1 MSDRP
6 RIFHSGRLT
15 FFLLSASL
23 LTLLAGG
30 AAQPPAAR
38 DSAGE
43 PIAFTGHGALFDAQ
57 GREVAPTLA
66 FLREAQAW
74 YRQELLAKVSPAE
87 RARCER
93 LESRLTQGLTL
104 DEQSQLVVGTH
115 LLERLLR
122 TAPTGDRDRI
132 LGKTR
137 AMQLALGRRLPATA
151 KDRRTRT
158 SEPFRLPAVLR
169 ERLQREGLLRD
180 HLAPYSVTTNNG
192 AAYTAECAAA
202 GVPIPPAWNTDGS
215 TGWVSRGQIPQ
226 SELFIS
232 ASRQAEVF
240 TYRSTSPD
248 GLCIALPRYLPGGPI
263 DLLGVICQ
271 GTVSKKVCFWDNV
284 TFSPPYTGPS
294 IPFSQFSGGTDL
306 GTTGI
311 CTDCHAGANPFI
323 IHPDT
328 PALGGLAGLGLPVF
342 ASGWY
347 EPIVKAGWP
356 QNPGPMP
363 SSGACAGCHS
373 AAGPG
378 RNFPHLSTAL
388 PGYCGTILQQAISRT
403 MPPGAPGSLSAGPHA
418 AKLLALCGIPPAN
431 DAGTRGDPHLT
442 TVDGVSYDFQSAG
455 EFVALRGADGLEIQ
469 TRQTPV
475 ATGNPVTDPHTG
487 LASCVSLNTAVAA
500 RVGPHRVT
508 FQPNLSGVPDPV
520 GLELR
525 VDGAL
530 TALGAQG
537 LELGDGG
544 RVVRSAV
551 GNGIEIDFPDGTHL
565 IATPGWWG
573 APQNLWY
580 LNLDVFNT
588 RARQGTLGSVAPGS
602 WLPSLPNGAS
612 LGAKPGALRQRYLDL
627 NQKFADAWRVSDRTS
642 LFQYARGT
650 STATFTRRTWPPE
663 RPPCTLPNGPRALP
677 PIPPAAAQ
685 QLCAPVTDKALN
697 GQCRFDVSVT
707 GEAGFAQTYLLTQ
720 RLRAG
725 ATTVTVS
732 DDPDSTPAGAAVTFT
747 AAVAPAVPG
756 NRRVPAGSVQFVL
769 DGVEVGAPVPLN
781 ANGWAARTTSSL
793 SVGTHRVAAR
803 YLPARRGGF
812 LASRSREE
820 LHTVRGEEPVTISD
834 LPMQGG
840 DHNTPCP
847 LVGRLYQ
854 RADAPEV
861 PYLQILLGG
870 LDQQCAFK
878 GAGLRLATI
887 RFLRCAPDP
896 RGEGF
901 GPNAT
906 ADLTC
911 LKSPS

>member
-1 MSDRP
+1 MSDRR
-6 RIFHSGRLT
+6 RILHIGRFT

-23 LTLLAGG
+23 LTILVGV
-30 AAQPPAAR
+30 AAQAPPPAR
-38 DSAGE
+38 ESTGE
-43 PIAFTGHGALFDAQ
+43 PISFIGHGALFDARGQ
-57 GREVAPTLA
+57 ELKPTLG
-66 FLREAQAW
+66 FIREAQSW
-74 YRQELLAKVSPAE
+74 YREDLLAKLPPYE
-87 RARCER
+87 RARFDR
-93 LESRLTQGLTL
+93 LERQLTQGLTL
-104 DEQSQLVVGTH
+104 DEQSQRVLDAH
-115 LLERLLR
+115 LLDWLIRKAESGEKRER
-122 TAPTGDRDRI
+122 T
-132 LGKTR
+132 LGKNA
-137 AMQLALGRRLPATA
+137 AMQRAL
-151 KDRRTRT
+151 DRTRGT
-158 SEPFRLPAVLR
+158 EPFQLPAVLR
-169 ERLQREGLLRD
+169 ERLQREGMLRD
-180 HLAPYSVTTNNG
+180 HLAPFSVTPNNG

-226 SELFIS
+226 ADLFIS

-240 TYRSTSPD
+240 TYQSSSPA

-271 GTVSKKVCFWDNV
+271 GTASKKVCFWDNL
-284 TFSPPYTGPS
+284 TFNPPYTGPS
-294 IPFSQFSGGTDL
+294 VPLSQFSGGTDL
-306 GTTGI
+306 GTTGV

-328 PALGGLAGLGLPVF
+328 PALGGLSGLGLPTF

-373 AAGPG
+373 VGGPG
-378 RNFPHLSTAL
+378 RNFPHLSTDL
-388 PGYCGTILQQAISRT
+388 PGYCGVILQQAISRT
-403 MPPGAPGSLSAGPHA
+403 MPPGAPGSLAGGPHV
-418 AKLLALCGIPPAN
+418 AKLLALCGLPPAN

-442 TVDGVSYDFQSAG
+442 TVDRVSYDFQSAG

-475 ATGNPVTDPHTG
+475 ATANPVTDPHTG
-487 LASCVSLNTAVAA
+487 LNSCVSLNTAVAA

-530 TALGAQG
+530 TALGPQG
-537 LELGDGG
+537 LDLGPGG
-544 RVVRSAV
+544 RIVRSAA

-573 APQNLWY
+573 APQNKWY
-580 LNLDVFNT
+580 LNLDVLNT
-588 RARQGTLGSVAPGS
+588 RARSGILGAMAPGS
-602 WLPSLPNGAS
+602 WLPALPNGTS
-612 LGAKPGALRQRYLDL
+612 LGPKPGALRQRYLDL
-627 NQKFADAWRVSDRTS
+627 NQRFADAWRVNNRTS
-642 LFQYARGT
+642 LFDYARQT

-663 RPPCTLPNGPRALP
+663 KPPCVLPDGPRALP
-677 PIPPAAAQ
+677 PIPASRAQ
-685 QLCAPVTDKALN
+685 QLCSPVTDRTLN
-697 GQCRFDVSVT
+697 AQCRFDVSVT

-725 ATTVTVS
+725 ATTITVT
-732 DDPDSTPAGAAVTFT
+732 DDPDPTPVGAAVTFT
-747 AAVAPAVPG
+747 AAVARAVPAPG
-756 NRRVPAGSVQFVL
+756 APTGSVQFLL

-793 SVGTHRVAAR
+793 PLGTHKVSAR
-803 YLPARRGGF
+803 YLPGRRGGF

-820 LHTVRGEEPVTISD
+820 PHTVRGEQPVTISN
-834 LPMQGG
+834 LNMQGG
-840 DHNTPCP
+840 NHNTPCP
-847 LVGRLYQ
+847 ALGRLYQ
-854 RADAPEV
+854 RADAQAE
-861 PYLQILLGG
+861 PYLGILLGA
-870 LDQQCAFK
+870 LDQQCGLK
-878 GAGLRLATI
+878 GPGLRLATI
-887 RFLRCAPDP
+887 QFLRCAPDP

-901 GPNAT
+901 GPNAS

-911 LKSPS
+911 LRSPS